1 MPRRLNLPDSASV
14 ATPDSGGKLFAP
26 SAARNTEPLTKALA
40 EIIPTQGHALEIASG
55 TGQHIVSYA
64 TAFPQI
70 TWQPTEVAEDRIASI
85 AAYLSEAALT
95 NVQAPILLD
104 ATAPGWGSNSSPVD
118 LILLS
123 NLLHL
128 ISQAEAEV
136 LISEAAKALAP
147 GGCLAIYGP
156 FSRDG
161 VLVSD
166 GDVQFDQSLRAQDPE
181 IGYKSDADIQSFGA
195 TCGLSPNKAVEMP
208 ANNLLLTWRAP
219 T

>member
-14 ATPDSGGKLFAP
+14 ATPASDGKLFAP
-26 SAARNTEPLTKALA
+26 SAARNTEPLTKALS
-40 EIIPTQGHALEIASG
+40 EFVPPQGRALEIASG
-55 TGQHIVSYA
+55 TGQNVVSYA
-64 TAFPQI
+64 EAFPQV
-70 TWQPTEVAEDRIASI
+70 TWQPTEIAEDRIASI
-85 AAYLSEAALT
+85 AAYLFEAGLP
-95 NVQAPILLD
+95 NVEAPLLLD
-104 ATAPGWGSNSSPVD
+104 ATASGWAAESAPVD

-128 ISQAEAEV
+128 ISQTEAEV

-166 GDVQFDQSLRAQDPE
+166 GDKEFDQSLRAQDSE
-181 IGYKSDADIQSFGA
+181 IGYKSDVAIQAFGA
-195 TCGLSPNKAVEMP
+195 SCGLTPNKSIEMP

-219 T
+219 S

>member
-14 ATPDSGGKLFAP
+14 ATPDSDGKLFAP
-26 SAARNTEPLTKALA
+26 SAARNVEPLAKALA
-40 EIIPTQGHALEIASG
+40 PFVPPSGRALEIASG
-55 TGQHIVSYA
+55 TGQHVVAYA
-64 TAFPQI
+64 QAFPD
-70 TWQPTEVAEDRIASI
+70 THWQPTEIDTNRITSI
-85 AAYLSEAALT
+85 AAYLSEAALP

-104 ATAPGWGSNSSPVD
+104 ATSRGWGTQTAPVD

-128 ISQAEAEV
+128 VSQSEAEV
-136 LISEAAKALAP
+136 LISEAAQALAP

-166 GDVQFDQSLRAQDPE
+166 GDVQFDASLRAQDPE
-181 IGYKSDADIQSFGA
+181 LGYKSDSSIQNFGA
-195 TCGLSPNKAVEMP
+195 SCGLTQNEPIEMP
-208 ANNLLLTWRAP
+208 ANNLLLTWHAP